1 MKKTGRIPLLIIVV
15 SGVVLVIAG
24 FNYLPSASS
33 PGKKAANIPAQQ
45 RQFCQ
50 LLVDAALKSGRLGDS
65 IKYSNNELRNETV
78 NAQIAQIEPKLWNDL
93 YALIGPSGEFK
104 DWRGGLR
111 VVRNAD
117 PQLKG
122 TFFVSL
128 AYCNSRDLTSAE
140 LMTGNP
146 SLYHGQAQIAN
157 TFIPANSPLAQQL
170 ASIDT
175 SREVVASGKFVW
187 EPQAQV
193 EMEEKN
199 HWPQH
204 HFTSPRTQS
213 KPSYGDANL
222 LVSFTSVTQAP

>member
-1 MKKTGRIPLLIIVV
+1 MKKRLLLYAIVTV
-15 SGVVLVIAG
+15 AVVLAVAG
-24 FNYLPSASS
+24 FYYLPNGTAAD
-33 PGKKAANIPAQQ
+33 GKTMNLPPQQ
-45 RQFCQ
+45 KQFCQ
-50 LLVDAALKSGRLGDS
+50 LLVDAVLKSGRLSDS
-65 IKYSNNELRNETV
+65 IKYSNNDLRNDAV
-78 NAQIAQIEPKLWNDL
+78 NAQIGQIEGKLWNDL

-111 VVRNAD
+111 IVRNAD

-122 TFFVSL
+122 TFSVSL

-140 LMTGNP
+140 LMTCNP

-170 ASIDT
+170 GSIDT
-175 SREVVASGKFVW
+175 SRTVIASGKFVW
-187 EPQAQV
+187 EPVAQM
-193 EMEEKN
+193 EMEEKY
-199 HWPQH
+199 HWMQH

-213 KPSYGDANL
+213 KPNSGDANL